1 MHFIAL
7 LWKPFL
13 LIIWISALGCLLSL
27 GDSTLTVRHWKD
39 LSLSPHPFSVYSPF
53 LSNFIFREEQHL
65 KVQIFCRQ
73 PWENWLESFFGA
85 NLWDLIF
92 YQWELHA
99 SKWQPNQDPV
109 RLNKHAHPSQHRLSS
124 CAVSILLDS
133 SDSPEIIVSLGI
145 QDTICKL
152 HSVIS
157 RINYSPNSEWEHS
170 LAHLFCTILGTSNIW
185 I

>member
-1 MHFIAL
+1 MYAL
-7 LWKPFL
+7 YYTALEA
-13 LIIWISALGCLLSL
+13 ISAYSLNFSSWLSL
-27 GDSTLTVRHWKD
+27 FFRRQHFHCAIGKKD
-39 LSLSPHPFSVYSPF
+39 LFLSPHPFSVYSPF
-53 LSNFIFREEQHL
+53 LSNFIFREEQHLL

-92 YQWELHA
+92 HQGKLHA

-109 RLNKHAHPSQHRLSS
+109 GLNKHAHPFQHRLSS
-124 CAVSILLDS
+124 CSVSILLDS

-157 RINYSPNSEWEHS
+157 RINYP
-170 LAHLFCTILGTSNIW
+170 
-185 I
+185 